1 MPVINTHQNIAAFLD
16 MLAVSEGTANHPLT
30 KNRGYDVIVT
40 GLDGKPEIF
49 TDYSDHPFAHGRPAK
64 VFNRRGEKSTASGRY
79 QQLYLFW
86 PHYRKQLA
94 LPDFS
99 PLSQDRLAIQLIRER
114 GALDDIRAGRIER
127 AISRCRNIWAS
138 LPGAG
143 YRWRRTGLNGVNTM
157 KKLSLSQMLNVSL
170 ALMLAL
176 SLIYPQSVA
185 VSFVATWAILA
196 TVICVVAGG
205 VGVYA
210 TEYVL
215 ERYGRELPPES
226 LAVKIVTSLFLQ
238 PVPWRRR
245 AVALV
250 VMVATFIS
258 LVAAGWIFTALI
270 YLLASVFFRLIR
282 TACRQRF
289 EGREPCQG

>member
-1 MPVINTHQNIAAFLD
+1 
-16 MLAVSEGTANHPLT
+16 
-30 KNRGYDVIVT
+30 
-40 GLDGKPEIF
+40 
-49 TDYSDHPFAHGRPAK
+49 
-64 VFNRRGEKSTASGRY
+64 
-79 QQLYLFW
+79 
-86 PHYRKQLA
+86 
-94 LPDFS
+94 
-99 PLSQDRLAIQLIRER
+99 
-114 GALDDIRAGRIER
+114 
-127 AISRCRNIWAS
+127 
-138 LPGAG
+138 
-143 YRWRRTGLNGVNTM
+143 M
-157 KKLSLSQMLNVSL
+157 KKLSLSLMLNVSL

-185 VSFVATWAILA
+185 ANFVAAWAILA

-238 PVPWRRR
+238 PVPWCRR
-245 AVALV
+245 AAALV
-250 VMVATFIS
+250 VTFIS

-270 YLLASVFFRLIR
+270 YLVASLFFRLIR

-289 EGREPCQG
+289 EGREPCQS

>member
-1 MPVINTHQNIAAFLD
+1 
-16 MLAVSEGTANHPLT
+16 
-30 KNRGYDVIVT
+30 
-40 GLDGKPEIF
+40 
-49 TDYSDHPFAHGRPAK
+49 
-64 VFNRRGEKSTASGRY
+64 
-79 QQLYLFW
+79 
-86 PHYRKQLA
+86 
-94 LPDFS
+94 
-99 PLSQDRLAIQLIRER
+99 
-114 GALDDIRAGRIER
+114 
-127 AISRCRNIWAS
+127 
-138 LPGAG
+138 
-143 YRWRRTGLNGVNTM
+143 M
-157 KKLSLSQMLNVSL
+157 KKLSLSLMLNVSL

-185 VSFVATWAILA
+185 VNFVAAWAILA

-226 LAVKIVTSLFLQ
+226 LAVKIVASLFLQ

-245 AVALV
+245 AAALV
-250 VMVATFIS
+250 VMVVMVVTFIS

-270 YLLASVFFRLIR
+270 YLVALVFFRLIR

-289 EGREPCQG
+289 EGREPCQS

>member
-1 MPVINTHQNIAAFLD
+1 
-16 MLAVSEGTANHPLT
+16 
-30 KNRGYDVIVT
+30 
-40 GLDGKPEIF
+40 
-49 TDYSDHPFAHGRPAK
+49 
-64 VFNRRGEKSTASGRY
+64 
-79 QQLYLFW
+79 
-86 PHYRKQLA
+86 
-94 LPDFS
+94 
-99 PLSQDRLAIQLIRER
+99 
-114 GALDDIRAGRIER
+114 
-127 AISRCRNIWAS
+127 
-138 LPGAG
+138 
-143 YRWRRTGLNGVNTM
+143 M
-157 KKLSLSQMLNVSL
+157 KKLSLSLMLNVSL

-245 AVALV
+245 AAALV
-250 VMVATFIS
+250 VVATFIA

-270 YLLASVFFRLIR
+270 YLVASVFFRLIR
-282 TACRQRF
+282 KACRQRF
-289 EGREPCQG
+289 EGREPCQS

>member
-1 MPVINTHQNIAAFLD
+1 
-16 MLAVSEGTANHPLT
+16 
-30 KNRGYDVIVT
+30 
-40 GLDGKPEIF
+40 
-49 TDYSDHPFAHGRPAK
+49 
-64 VFNRRGEKSTASGRY
+64 
-79 QQLYLFW
+79 
-86 PHYRKQLA
+86 
-94 LPDFS
+94 
-99 PLSQDRLAIQLIRER
+99 
-114 GALDDIRAGRIER
+114 
-127 AISRCRNIWAS
+127 
-138 LPGAG
+138 
-143 YRWRRTGLNGVNTM
+143 M
-157 KKLSLSQMLNVSL
+157 KKLSLSLMLNVS
-170 ALMLAL
+170 LAL

-185 VSFVATWAILA
+185 VSFVAAWSILA

-245 AVALV
+245 AAALV
-250 VMVATFIS
+250 VMVVMVVTFIS

-270 YLLASVFFRLIR
+270 YLVTSVFFRLMR

-289 EGREPCQG
+289 EGREPCQS

>member
-1 MPVINTHQNIAAFLD
+1 
-16 MLAVSEGTANHPLT
+16 
-30 KNRGYDVIVT
+30 
-40 GLDGKPEIF
+40 
-49 TDYSDHPFAHGRPAK
+49 
-64 VFNRRGEKSTASGRY
+64 
-79 QQLYLFW
+79 
-86 PHYRKQLA
+86 
-94 LPDFS
+94 
-99 PLSQDRLAIQLIRER
+99 
-114 GALDDIRAGRIER
+114 
-127 AISRCRNIWAS
+127 
-138 LPGAG
+138 
-143 YRWRRTGLNGVNTM
+143 M
-157 KKLSLSQMLNVSL
+157 KKLSLSLMLNVSL

-185 VSFVATWAILA
+185 VSFVAAWAILA

-226 LAVKIVTSLFLQ
+226 LAVKIVASLFLQ

-245 AVALV
+245 AAALV
-250 VMVATFIS
+250 VTFIS

-270 YLLASVFFRLIR
+270 YLVASVFFRLIR

-289 EGREPCQG
+289 EGREPCQS

>member
-1 MPVINTHQNIAAFLD
+1 
-16 MLAVSEGTANHPLT
+16 
-30 KNRGYDVIVT
+30 
-40 GLDGKPEIF
+40 
-49 TDYSDHPFAHGRPAK
+49 
-64 VFNRRGEKSTASGRY
+64 
-79 QQLYLFW
+79 
-86 PHYRKQLA
+86 
-94 LPDFS
+94 
-99 PLSQDRLAIQLIRER
+99 
-114 GALDDIRAGRIER
+114 
-127 AISRCRNIWAS
+127 
-138 LPGAG
+138 
-143 YRWRRTGLNGVNTM
+143 M
-157 KKLSLSQMLNVSL
+157 KKLSLSLMLNVSL
-170 ALMLAL
+170 ALMPAL

-185 VSFVATWAILA
+185 VNFVAAWAILA

-245 AVALV
+245 AAALV
-250 VMVATFIS
+250 VVATFIA

-270 YLLASVFFRLIR
+270 YLVASVFFRLIR

-289 EGREPCQG
+289 EGREPCQS

>member
-1 MPVINTHQNIAAFLD
+1 
-16 MLAVSEGTANHPLT
+16 
-30 KNRGYDVIVT
+30 
-40 GLDGKPEIF
+40 
-49 TDYSDHPFAHGRPAK
+49 
-64 VFNRRGEKSTASGRY
+64 
-79 QQLYLFW
+79 
-86 PHYRKQLA
+86 
-94 LPDFS
+94 
-99 PLSQDRLAIQLIRER
+99 
-114 GALDDIRAGRIER
+114 
-127 AISRCRNIWAS
+127 
-138 LPGAG
+138 
-143 YRWRRTGLNGVNTM
+143 M
-157 KKLSLSQMLNVSL
+157 KKLSLSLMLNVSL
-170 ALMLAL
+170 ALMLALSL

-270 YLLASVFFRLIR
+270 YLVASVFFRLIR

-289 EGREPCQG
+289 EGREPCQS

>member
-1 MPVINTHQNIAAFLD
+1 
-16 MLAVSEGTANHPLT
+16 
-30 KNRGYDVIVT
+30 
-40 GLDGKPEIF
+40 
-49 TDYSDHPFAHGRPAK
+49 
-64 VFNRRGEKSTASGRY
+64 
-79 QQLYLFW
+79 
-86 PHYRKQLA
+86 
-94 LPDFS
+94 
-99 PLSQDRLAIQLIRER
+99 
-114 GALDDIRAGRIER
+114 
-127 AISRCRNIWAS
+127 
-138 LPGAG
+138 
-143 YRWRRTGLNGVNTM
+143 M
-157 KKLSLSQMLNVSL
+157 KKLSLSLMLNVSL

-185 VSFVATWAILA
+185 VNFVAAWAILA

-245 AVALV
+245 AAALV
-250 VMVATFIS
+250 VMVVMVVTFIS

-270 YLLASVFFRLIR
+270 YLVASVFFRLIR

-289 EGREPCQG
+289 EGRELCQS

>member
-1 MPVINTHQNIAAFLD
+1 
-16 MLAVSEGTANHPLT
+16 
-30 KNRGYDVIVT
+30 
-40 GLDGKPEIF
+40 
-49 TDYSDHPFAHGRPAK
+49 
-64 VFNRRGEKSTASGRY
+64 
-79 QQLYLFW
+79 
-86 PHYRKQLA
+86 
-94 LPDFS
+94 
-99 PLSQDRLAIQLIRER
+99 
-114 GALDDIRAGRIER
+114 
-127 AISRCRNIWAS
+127 
-138 LPGAG
+138 
-143 YRWRRTGLNGVNTM
+143 M
-157 KKLSLSQMLNVSL
+157 KKLSLSLMLNVSL

-185 VSFVATWAILA
+185 VNFVAAWAILA

-245 AVALV
+245 AAALV
-250 VMVATFIS
+250 VMVVMVVTFIS

-270 YLLASVFFRLIR
+270 YLVASVFFRLIR
-282 TACRQRF
+282 KACRQRL
-289 EGREPCQG
+289 EGREPCQS